1 MNINQLEEKLLRMT
15 DEQLEAEYLERKNT
29 WRNSEDL
36 ELFRLTEGIRASRIC
51 KRDSEQRA
59 KEYEEKVKAI
69 ADEYNAIVRSWIA
82 NGAKKIDGYVTKYVH
97 NGVVLLEWING
108 EKIEDLLNKA
118 KEADK
123 YFEEVY
129 HD

>member
-1 MNINQLEEKLLRMT
+1 MNINQLEEKLLLMT
-15 DEQLEAEYLERKNT
+15 DEQIEAEYLERKNT

-36 ELFRLTEGIRASRIC
+36 ELFRLTEGIRASRIY

-69 ADEYNAIVRSWIA
+69 ADEYNAIIRSWIA

-97 NGVVLLEWING
+97 NGIVLLEWING
-108 EKIEDLLNKA
+108 EKIEELLKRA
-118 KEADK
+118 KESDK
-123 YFEEVY
+123 YFKEVY

>member
-15 DEQLEAEYLERKNT
+15 DEQIEAEYLERKKT
-29 WRNSEDL
+29 WRNSD
-36 ELFRLTEGIRASRIC
+36 ELKLFKLTEGVRARRTY
-51 KRDSEQRA
+51 KRESEQRA
-59 KEYEEKVKAI
+59 KEQEEKVQAM

-82 NGAKKIDGYVTKYVH
+82 NGAKKVDGYVTKYVH
-97 NGVVLLEWING
+97 NGIILLEWSNG
-108 EKIEDLLNKA
+108 EKIEALLERA

-123 YFEEVY
+123 YFKEGY

>member
-1 MNINQLEEKLLRMT
+1 MNINQLEEKLLLMT

-36 ELFRLTEGIRASRIC
+36 ELFRLTEGIRASRIY
-51 KRDSEQRA
+51 KRDSEKRA
-59 KEYEEKVKAI
+59 KEHEEKVKAI
-69 ADEYNAIVRSWIA
+69 ADEYNAIIRSWIA

-97 NGVVLLEWING
+97 NGIVLLEWING

-118 KEADK
+118 KESDK
-123 YFEEVY
+123 YFKEVY